1 MHRSLT
7 RFFEASRLE
16 AGLLYRLNSNGPENT
31 VYMLSKISPIVNERS
46 LGDMPKGMKL
56 EFYKEI
62 SSYIESFNIGRV
74 FSFDLLALP
83 TKKVA
88 EEGRKNSKRKFLTTR
103 EEREDWLNRKAEAG
117 GFETLYSDP
126 VRFTGRLVVTN
137 SDKFK
142 ETYCKGIGAGKAYGA
157 GMLLLI

>member
-1 MHRSLT
+1 MYLSRVSLDRSDFHARLCLGDSNQMHRSLT

-117 GFETLYSDP
+117 GFETLYS
-126 VRFTGRLVVTN
+126 
-137 SDKFK
+137 
-142 ETYCKGIGAGKAYGA
+142 
-157 GMLLLI
+157 